1 MSEGGGIKVQEAVTE
16 GETRALFSVIRELR
30 PHLSE
35 GDFLAAADRMRGE
48 GYRLAGA
55 YRVGGPVGA
64 AGFRVFEALYSGR
77 QLYVDDLV
85 VAESERSGGVGRAM
99 LGWLE
104 AEARRAGC
112 AQLHLDSGV
121 QRAEA
126 HRFYFRER
134 MSVTSFHFAKHL

>member
-1 MSEGGGIKVQEAVTE
+1 MADAGAVE
-16 GETRALFSVIRELR
+16 VREVASRDETRALFPVVRELR

-35 GDFLAAADRMRGE
+35 VEFVSAVGRMRAE

-55 YRVGGPVGA
+55 YRAGEPVGA
-64 AGFRVFEALYSGR
+64 AGFRLFEALYSGP

-85 VAESERSGGVGRAM
+85 VAETGRSAGLGRA
-99 LGWLE
+99 LVRWLE
-104 AEARRAGC
+104 DEARRAGC

-121 QRAEA
+121 QRSEA

-134 MSVTSFHFAKHL
+134 FAVTSFHFAKKL